1 MIANMNIPLQT
12 ALLASMLLLLGAAH
26 AADEPADSN
35 KGNSPGVVTKVEK
48 AVVKGAKAAASGVER
63 GAKAAGRGV
72 ERGAKATER
81 VAKRVAGKVSGPA
94 SSPAPAQ
101 GK

>member
-1 MIANMNIPLQT
+1 MNPILKTAIALSST
-12 ALLASMLLLLGAAH
+12 LVLLGQSAA
-26 AADEPADSN
+26 ASN
-35 KGNSPGVVTKVEK
+35 DAKESTANSSPGVVTKVEK

-63 GAKAAGRGV
+63 GAKAAGRGI

-81 VAKRVAGKVSGPA
+81 AAKRVAAKVRGAPA
-94 SSPAPAQ
+94 SSPAP